1 MAAAVITLLT
11 GMSAARAPSMFVTLG
26 YKGEP
31 LSGDECLKRC
41 VGCPFHDHRYF
52 YKYSLNQPTVETDIK
67 GIFPVFYGGEV
78 ISKIGDPRAGRR
90 HMGIDIAAKAG
101 SPVVAAWSGKVYY
114 SGWNQ
119 LGGWV
124 VIMKHNNGYVTY
136 YAHLKD
142 KPAVK
147 RGQFVLAGQRLGALG
162 QSGNAQGTVPH
173 LHFEVS
179 LASGRLLD
187 PLRVL

>member
-1 MAAAVITLLT
+1 M
-11 GMSAARAPSMFVTLG
+11 GMTSSLPKAPSLFVTLG
-26 YKGEP
+26 LQGEP

-52 YKYSLNQPTVETDIK
+52 YKYSLNEPTVETDSK
-67 GIFPVFYGGEV
+67 GVFPVFYGGNV
-78 ISKIGDPRAGRR
+78 ISKMGDPRLGHK
-90 HMGIDIAAKAG
+90 HMGIDIAGRTG
-101 SPVVAAWSGKVYY
+101 SAIVAAWTGKVFY

-124 VIMKHNNGYVTY
+124 VIMKHKNGYVTY

-142 KPAVK
+142 KPSVSP
-147 RGQFVLAGQRLGALG
+147 GQHVIAGQRLGSLG
-162 QSGNAQGTVPH
+162 QSGNAQDTVPH

-179 LASGRLLD
+179 KASGRLLN
-187 PLRVL
+187 PLSVL